1 MKEEM
6 YEVRVLTPSGE
17 HHIRIGKADRD
28 RRLTDLLAEH
38 GYTLNTLCGQEG
50 QCDGCC
56 IELTGGC
63 VVDRYNDEPICFD
76 AEPIEVLACQH
87 KPGAEPFVL
96 NLPVRALA
104 WAEPDVLDAFHVD
117 GLTSIKPIWPDGMTP
132 KGMRVANP
140 IGAAIDIGT
149 TTVTLMLVD
158 LSDGEVL
165 SRASDVNHQVRFGED
180 VLTRINMCGTD
191 PGNVTVL
198 RDAVARETVG
208 PLLHQAADEAGVRV
222 EQIVCLAVA
231 GNTTMLHLFA
241 GEDPSSLGVV
251 PFTPVFLDHK
261 RMSPADVGLGDP
273 LNPDAVF
280 HLLPSAAAYIG
291 SDLTVGVVASGMLDA
306 PGTSLLVD
314 IGTNGEVVLKHG
326 DQLLGCATAAGPAF
340 EGAGLSH
347 GQRAAKG
354 AINHIHLAG
363 DPLSVGIDVI
373 QGAEPVGMCGS
384 AYIDLLAE
392 GVDVGL
398 LTGTGRFVQPAPAGL
413 SERVKTI
420 PGHDLCFMVTESVF
434 VSEMDIAKL
443 LQAKA
448 AIAAGIQTLLEHA
461 GVSVDKVDRLFVA
474 GGFGTGLNIH
484 HAIACGL
491 LPGFRADRVKVVG
504 NTSLAGAY
512 QSLMNRGKFDDVV
525 RVARAI
531 GTVELNLDPAFEG
544 RYIDH
549 LSIGVS

>member
-1 MKEEM
+1 MSCELYM
-6 YEVRVLTPSGE
+6 IRVQAPSGE
-17 HHIRIGKADRD
+17 HRIRIGEADRG
-28 RRLTDLLAEH
+28 RRLTDILAEH
-38 GYTLNTLCGQEG
+38 GFTLNTPCGQEG

-56 IELTGGC
+56 IELTAGC
-63 VVDRYNDEPICFD
+63 VIDRYNEERVCFD
-76 AEPIEVLACQH
+76 DDPIEVLACQH
-87 KPGAEPFVL
+87 SPGAEPFVL
-96 NLPVRALA
+96 NLPMRALA

-117 GLTSIKPIWPDGMTP
+117 GLSTIDPIWPDKQTP
-132 KGMRVANP
+132 KDMNVQRP
-140 IGAAIDIGT
+140 LGAAIDIGT

-191 PGNVTVL
+191 PGNVKVL
-198 RDAVARETVG
+198 RDAVARETVL
-208 PLLHQAADEAGVRV
+208 PLLHQAADEAGMRP
-222 EQIVCLAVA
+222 EQIVCLTVA

-241 GEDPSSLGVV
+241 GEDPSPLGVV

-261 RMSPADVGLGDP
+261 RMSPIDVGLGDP
-273 LNPDAVF
+273 LNSEAVF

-291 SDLTVGVVASGMLDA
+291 SDLTVGVVASGMLNA

-314 IGTNGEVVLKHG
+314 IGTNGEVVLKHDG
-326 DQLLGCATAAGPAF
+326 GLLGCATAAGPAF
-340 EGAGLSH
+340 EGAGLTH
-347 GQRAAKG
+347 GQRAGKG
-354 AINHIHLAG
+354 AINHIHLSG

-373 QGAEPVGMCGS
+373 QDDEPVGLCGS

-392 GVDVGL
+392 GVEAGL
-398 LTGTGRFVQPAPAGL
+398 LTRTGRLAQPAPVGL
-413 SERVKTI
+413 SERIKTI
-420 PGHDLCFMVTESVF
+420 PGHDLCFMVTDSVF

-461 GVSVDKVDRLFVA
+461 GLSADRVDRLYVA

-484 HAIACGL
+484 HAIECGL
-491 LPGFRADRVKVVG
+491 LPGFRADQVKVVG

-512 QSLMNRGKFDDVV
+512 QSLMSRSRLDEVI
-525 RVARAI
+525 RTARAI
-531 GTVELNLDPAFEG
+531 DSIELNLDPAFEG

-549 LSIGVS
+549 LSIGV